1 MRIWKGTL
9 LILLVLLMLTAC
21 GAEHS
26 TSSEPDS
33 TQNASESATQYSNLE
48 DDASDDAP
56 LEWPV
61 ELMGDILPVPSGVI
75 TSIDRGDTSG
85 EMDSRR
91 AHHFSFF
98 AYRMRQQSV
107 VCERL

>member
-33 TQNASESATQYSNLE
+33 TQNASESAPQSSNPE

-56 LEWPV
+56 LEW
-61 ELMGDILPVPSGVI
+61 LPQETIVFDQARAVMHC
-75 TSIDRGDTSG
+75 DVHLKER
-85 EMDSRR
+85 SR
-91 AHHFSFF
+91 
-98 AYRMRQQSV
+98 
-107 VCERL
+107 